1 MLPLLLSYTK
11 PKKYCRVRFTHQ
23 SRGTVFNGAWNA
35 PYSKNILIIGFG
47 IILHFAKYHLYN
59 NKYAVEKLRH
69 YEICFNL
76 LKLNHK
82 FGFSHFSAVAL
93 SQPLRLA

>member
-1 MLPLLLSYTK
+1 MG
-11 PKKYCRVRFTHQ
+11 FTHQ
-23 SRGTVFNGAWNA
+23 SRVTVFNGAWNA

-69 YEICFNL
+69 YEI
-76 LKLNHK
+76 
-82 FGFSHFSAVAL
+82 
-93 SQPLRLA
+93 